1 VRLEFRSIG
10 YSDLMEK
17 RVSAQAMPIS
27 ILYGDNL
34 VEPSSKAPWYTNS
47 ANQVGG
53 AAIEGTLVKLL
64 DAELP

>member
-1 VRLEFRSIG
+1 
-10 YSDLMEK
+10 MEK

-34 VEPSSKAPWYTNS
+34 VEPSSKAPWYTHS